1 MKINIK
7 TSIYILYNRIISLFF
22 NLELKQNLTRILD
35 IMQDLFLSVNR
46 EMDQKLYRLQKVKK
60 EAQSIRKDHED
71 WIIQIYCVDLFIIFE
86 LINPDIKYIFYR
98 YLLHYITILFLLPG
112 TVVVY
117 NRNE

>member
-1 MKINIK
+1 MEKWIK
-7 TSIYILYNRIISLFF
+7 SYTGCKKS
-22 NLELKQNLTRILD
+22 KQ
-35 IMQDLFLSVNR
+35 
-46 EMDQKLYRLQKVKK
+46 K

-86 LINPDIKYIFYR
+86 LINPDIKYIFCR

-117 NRNE
+117 DRNG

>member
-46 EMDQKLYRLQKVKK
+46 EMDQKLYRLQKVKTK
-60 EAQSIRKDHED
+60 RSSERK
-71 WIIQIYCVDLFIIFE
+71 
-86 LINPDIKYIFYR
+86 K
-98 YLLHYITILFLLPG
+98 G
-112 TVVVY
+112 S
-117 NRNE
+117 